1 MRVKTST
8 SNDLRH
14 LANKVPEITLWFWL
28 IKVLCTTVGETFADY
43 LNETLGFGLTNTT
56 LVMSVALMGAMVWQF
71 RSRHYT
77 PFVYW
82 LNVVLVSVVGTLLT
96 DNLTD
101 RFGVSLK
108 LSTSVF
114 VVVLAAVFMW
124 WVKSEGT
131 MSIHSI
137 RTRRRESFYWLAIL
151 TTFALGTA
159 AGDLVSEQF
168 NLGYATAVAVFAA
181 AIAIVIVARTMFKLG
196 AVASFW
202 AAYILTRPLG
212 GSIGDYLSSA
222 RADGGIGLG
231 TTGTS
236 VIFLTVILGVI
247 AYLSIT
253 TSDRTPADVHGGQDI
268 H

>member
-1 MRVKTST
+1 MRVNTST

-56 LVMSVALMGAMVWQF
+56 LVMSVALVGAMVWQF
-71 RSRHYT
+71 RSRQYT
-77 PFVYW
+77 PFIYW

-114 VVVLAAVFMW
+114 VVALAAVFMW

-137 RTRRRESFYWLAIL
+137 RTRSRESFYWLAIL

-159 AGDLVSEQF
+159 AGALVSEQF
-168 NLGYATAVAVFAA
+168 NLGYATAVAVFAG

-222 RADGGIGLG
+222 RADGGVGLG

-236 VIFLTVILGVI
+236 VVFLAVILGVI
-247 AYLSIT
+247 AYLSFSKEDVIN
-253 TSDRTPADVHGGQDI
+253 DPAAN
-268 H
+268 